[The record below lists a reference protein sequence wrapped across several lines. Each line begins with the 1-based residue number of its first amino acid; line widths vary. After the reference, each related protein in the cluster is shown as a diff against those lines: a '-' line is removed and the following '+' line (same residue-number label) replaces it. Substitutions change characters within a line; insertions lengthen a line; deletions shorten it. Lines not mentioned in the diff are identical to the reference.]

1 LYTGGD
7 HSNISDD
14 SVTPSMY
21 GFSGTDGSGSNGCT
35 GGDDGTD
42 ALLQYRWLQHF
53 TWNVYATPLTSGAN
67 VTVVCGAGTFTPS
80 GGPGDAGLL
89 KTVHDS
95 MWASSPPASTGYCHD
110 TFAAALPGCATTLV
124 GGDGVL
130 TTAADAVADG
140 VDDGD
145 AEDAAV
151 VDVLAEGD
159 GSADTDG
166 DGANGED
173 EDVIV
178 AVADAVSDAVA
189 DADTVDVEDSLS
201 KAHTTTAARE

>member
-1 LYTGGD
+1 
-7 HSNISDD
+7 
-14 SVTPSMY
+14 M
-21 GFSGTDGSGSNGCT
+21 
-35 GGDDGTD
+35 
-42 ALLQYRWLQHF
+42 
-53 TWNVYATPLTSGAN
+53 
-67 VTVVCGAGTFTPS
+67 
-80 GGPGDAGLL
+80 
-89 KTVHDS
+89 
-95 MWASSPPASTGYCHD
+95 
-110 TFAAALPGCATTLV
+110 
-124 GGDGVL
+124 L

-178 AVADAVSDAVA
+178 AVVDAVSDAVA